1 MEFLNNIFQM
11 TNLFNNGLS
20 LNHHG
25 KKDLGNSKTNHL
37 ICKTVSPQEV
47 KMLFFT
53 EMVQV
58 KLYVFLFAH
67 LFLFKTQI
75 N

>member
-20 LNHHG
+20 LNHQG

-37 ICKTVSPQEV
+37 ICKIVSP
-47 KMLFFT
+47 
-53 EMVQV
+53 
-58 KLYVFLFAH
+58 
-67 LFLFKTQI
+67 
-75 N
+75 